1 MIAPLRNYFLAL
13 LVFNLSSCAS
23 MQAVDVQDAMRYPP
37 PPGIDI
43 GSLVEVETLDERELR
58 FRVTGM
64 TDQGLGGKYG
74 FIAWENM
81 ARLRAAQGRL
91 ELVKPPEYSRHRRT
105 LRRPA
110 QCRLLRR
117 NRRIRPYRV
126 LHRTG
131 RGQAACCA
139 GHG

>member
-64 TDQGLGGKYG
+64 TDQGLDGKYG

-81 ARLRAAQGRL
+81 ARLRVDPGESHEGKAAGYL
-91 ELVKPPEYSRHRRT
+91 LGALGIIALLALIGSADSVSICSHPPCE
-105 LRRPA
+105 
-110 QCRLLRR
+110 
-117 NRRIRPYRV
+117 
-126 LHRTG
+126 
-131 RGQAACCA
+131 
-139 GHG
+139 